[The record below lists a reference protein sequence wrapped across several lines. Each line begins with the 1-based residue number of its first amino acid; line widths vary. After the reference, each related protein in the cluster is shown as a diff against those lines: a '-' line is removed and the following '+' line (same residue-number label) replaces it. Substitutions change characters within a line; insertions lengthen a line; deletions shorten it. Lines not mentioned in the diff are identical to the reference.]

1 MGAGGGAGG
10 VFYAI
15 NQTLPIGTYIIGVG
29 RGGIGGSTAEEQGA
43 YGTDQDG
50 TESFIKVGTSYL
62 TYSLGGVSQQLR
74 GFGGGGGG
82 VYYSANT
89 LDGRNGGSGGG
100 AGEGNENALRT
111 PGSATQPATYWNGTA
126 YVVGGKAG

>member
-1 MGAGGGAGG
+1 M
-10 VFYAI
+10 
-15 NQTLPIGTYIIGVG
+15 G
-29 RGGIGGSTAEEQGA
+29 RGGTGGSTAEEQGA

-50 TESFIKVGTSYL
+50 VESYIKVGTSYL

-82 VYYSANT
+82 VYYSPNT

-100 AGEGNENALRT
+100 CSEDAYFNALRT
-111 PGSATQPATYWNGTA
+111 PGSATQPETYWNGTA
-126 YVVGGKAG
+126 YVVGGKVGR